1 MKGKYV
7 KKLKMMLVAAA
18 TLATVVTTGAPAS
31 AAPQSAGQDN
41 VNGGFQMT
49 VHSHSTTPAT
59 LQFPDVKRLKTNFVE
74 GDTFQYSS
82 RICTANARFNNV
94 GLNFT
99 PDYPGVDDDGDG
111 TASVRHKV
119 EGTITKQNPGGT
131 TGKLEGTITS
141 VLCAGSGTTSVPTDN
156 AIVTNF
162 KAKYSVASNDAL
174 QIIGKFKISP
184 DESTGTFADLKGRGS
199 IEGVF
204 TCLGAT
210 VCANIGEYT
219 DFVSARG
226 DLSKGPGKLE
236 PGLVGT
242 FSDRTVT
249 TG

>member
-1 MKGKYV
+1 MKGRYV
-7 KKLKMMLVAAA
+7 KKLKVMLVSVA
-18 TLATVVTTGAPAS
+18 TLATVLTTGAPAS
-31 AAPQSAGQDN
+31 AEPQNTGQDK
-41 VNGGFQMT
+41 VNGGFEMT
-49 VHSHSTTPAT
+49 VHSHSTRPET
-59 LQFPDVKRLKTNFVE
+59 LQFPDVKRLKTDFVE

-82 RICTANARFNNV
+82 RVCEANARFNNV
-94 GLNFT
+94 GLDFT
-99 PDYPGVDDDGDG
+99 PDYPGVDDNAGG
-111 TASVRHKV
+111 KASVRHKV
-119 EGTITKQNPGGT
+119 EGTITKQNPDGT

-141 VLCAGSGTTSVPTDN
+141 VLCDGVGPTSVPTGN

-174 QIIGKFKISP
+174 QIIGRFKISP
-184 DESTGTFADLKGRGS
+184 DESTGTFTDLKGRGS

-210 VCANIGEYT
+210 VCSDIGEYT

-226 DLSKGPGKLE
+226 DLTKGPGQLE
-236 PGLVGT
+236 PGLIGT